1 MPLIY
6 FVLVISATA
15 RPFGWAARAAYFP
28 KLVPREI
35 FSNAVTWNSS
45 LFQVGSVVG
54 PAVGGLLLV
63 RAGFPFIYV
72 LDAFCALTFF
82 ALVVPIK
89 SGDQGGRAESN
100 PWASLVAGLRSV
112 LSKKVIPGTITLDM
126 VAVLLGGATAL
137 LPIFADPNSALRHDR
152 FGLDAR
158 HAGHRRLRHGDPHR
172 LSAADETSGQ
182 NVALGRKRSGLGLA
196 TIGFGLSHWLW
207 FSLAMLFLTGVFD
220 SVSFVIR
227 HTIIQLL
234 TPDEMRGRI
243 SVGNISFIGT
253 RMNSERSSRV

>member
-1 MPLIY
+1 MPRD
-6 FVLVISATA
+6 T
-15 RPFGWAARAAYFP
+15 
-28 KLVPREI
+28 

-54 PAVGGLLLV
+54 SALGGLLLV
-63 RAGFPFIYV
+63 RAGVPIIYR

-82 ALVVPIK
+82 GLVVPIQ
-89 SGDQGGRAESN
+89 SGDQGGRAESS
-100 PWASLVAGLRSV
+100 PWASLVAGMRFV
-112 LSKKVIPGTITLDM
+112 LSRKVMLAPISLDM

-137 LPIFADPNSALRHDR
+137 LPIFAGPNFALRHDR

-182 NVALGRKRSGLGLA
+182 NVALGRKRSFELA

-243 SVGNISFIGT
+243 SVG
-253 RMNSERSSRV
+253 EQ